1 MASSDWLILQL
12 IFSTTV
18 ILINIILFHF
28 LNARVPSSSNNGFS
42 TPITSEMFTVKKF
55 GTSLS
60 FLNVLSGSCLLV
72 TSIVTL
78 ITYHIS
84 GYYPYMGLAETFILA
99 MTIISTM
106 FHLLSI
112 MVNDF
117 KIACR
122 GDVLPEE
129 NHFYIAL
136 TWISTIVCSF
146 LLFFVHLEH
155 EITQIF
161 SCIFLATD
169 VFLLA
174 CYLDIT
180 RRTFLNR
187 RADLCD
193 RFLNRLSSDTICRVH
208 AHLFGGLT
216 SHFHRLFLGVLLV
229 TSFIV
234 FTVPFS
240 LERLIW
246 HQNHLVSFVC
256 VTLNS
261 ISQAAILSIRMYM
274 K

>member
-1 MASSDWLILQL
+1 MASNDWLILQL

-28 LNARVPSSSNNGFS
+28 LNARVPSSTESLLS
-42 TPITSEMFTVKKF
+42 PPTPKEFLTIKKF
-55 GTSLS
+55 GNSLS
-60 FLNVLSGSCLLV
+60 LLNVLSGACLLV
-72 TSIVTL
+72 TAIVTL
-78 ITYHIS
+78 ITYHVS

-117 KIACR
+117 KISCR

-129 NHFYIAL
+129 NNFYIAL
-136 TWISTIVCSF
+136 TWISTLVCTF

-155 EITQIF
+155 EITLIF
-161 SCIFLATD
+161 SCIFIVTD
-169 VFLLA
+169 LFLLA
-174 CYLDIT
+174 CYIDIT
-180 RRTFLNR
+180 RRTIINGRMEARNR
-187 RADLCD
+187 HS
-193 RFLNRLSSDTICRVH
+193 NGLSSDTICRVH
-208 AHLFGGLT
+208 AHLFGRL
-216 SHFHRLFLGVLLV
+216 SHFHRLFLGVLL
-229 TSFIV
+229 TSSFII

-246 HQNHLVSFVC
+246 HQNQLVSYVC

-261 ISQAAILSIRMYM
+261 ISQAVILAIRMNM